1 MGGKMLL
8 KKMFVRSVLLG
19 CAAVMLMSCG
29 MSREEATEI
38 KKKQEEILAKLDSI
52 IPKVDKLAAPPP
64 APARPGRPDPGK
76 VYSFPV
82 GESPVK
88 GPADAWVTILEVSDF
103 QCPFCKR
110 VGPTLKQIEEKYGD
124 DVRIVFK
131 YNPLSFHNRAKPAAR
146 AAECAHEQGK
156 FWPMHDKLFE
166 NQGQLEDAQLESY
179 AGAVGLDVKKWKSC
193 YASNKYDARIE
204 ADQKQAVTLGA
215 RGTPAF
221 FINGRYLG
229 GAQPFSSFQALIDEE
244 LKKAKASGIAKK
256 DYYEKA
262 VVEKGA
268 KAV

>member
-1 MGGKMLL
+1 MLL
-8 KKMFVRSVLLG
+8 KKMFVQSVLLG
-19 CAAVMLMSCG
+19 CATVMLASCG
-29 MSREEATEI
+29 MSPEEAAEI
-38 KKKQEEILAKLDSI
+38 KKNQEEILAKLDSI

-64 APARPGRPDPGK
+64 APAQPGRPDPGK

-82 GESPVK
+82 GESAAK
-88 GPADAWVTILEVSDF
+88 GPADAWVTIMEVSDF

-131 YNPLSFHNRAKPAAR
+131 QNPLSFHNRAKPAAR

-179 AGAVGLDVKKWKSC
+179 AGALGLDAEKWKSC
-193 YASNKYDARIE
+193 YASNKYDARIDAE
-204 ADQKQAVTLGA
+204 QKQAVALGA

-268 KAV
+268 KEV